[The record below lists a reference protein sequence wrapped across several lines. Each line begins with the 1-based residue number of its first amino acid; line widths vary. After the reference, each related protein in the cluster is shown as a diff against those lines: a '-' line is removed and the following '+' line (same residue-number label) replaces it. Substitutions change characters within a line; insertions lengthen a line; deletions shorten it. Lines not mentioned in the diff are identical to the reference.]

1 MRVFLTGGTGY
12 VGSAIL
18 EELSNAGH
26 DAVCLVRDSGRLA
39 PAQTEAFGGGG
50 RIMAVKGDLL
60 EPETYR
66 EALTDCDAVIHL
78 VGIIRERPSKGAT
91 FERVHTEGTKA
102 LLEACARAGFGRGGD
117 RRFIHMSALG
127 AGPASTTGYFKTK
140 WQAEQA
146 VRHSGIP
153 HVIFRPSVI
162 FGAKDEFVNMLNG
175 LVRLPLTPVIG
186 DGEYRLQPISLRTV
200 SEAFVKAL
208 TFEPVNRTFDMGGP
222 DRLTY
227 NQMLREI
234 GAAGRRK
241 ARLVHIPL
249 GLMKPVVA
257 AFERFPFFPITR
269 TQLSMLLEE
278 SICREGTPFYEAY
291 GCKPIPFAE
300 GIREFI
306 R

>member
-12 VGSAIL
+12 VGSAVL

-26 DAVCLVRDSGRLA
+26 AAVCLARDPGRLPSA
-39 PAQTEAFGGGG
+39 KTEAIGRSGG
-50 RIMAVKGDLL
+50 IMAVKGDLL
-60 EPETYR
+60 DPDTYR

-78 VGIIRERPSKGAT
+78 VGIIRERPSRGAT

-102 LLEACARAGFGRGGD
+102 LLEACARAGFGGGSD

-140 WQAEQA
+140 WQAEQE
-146 VRHSGIP
+146 VRQSGIP

-162 FGAKDEFVNMLNG
+162 FGSNDEFVNMLNG

-186 DGEYRLQPISLRTV
+186 DGEYRLQPVSLRTV
-200 SEAFVKAL
+200 SEVFVKAL
-208 TFEPVNRTFDMGGP
+208 TDGPVNRSFDMGGP
-222 DRLTY
+222 EMLSY
-227 NQMLREI
+227 NRMLREI
-234 GAAGRRK
+234 GAAGGRK
-241 ARLVHIPL
+241 PRLVHIPL

-257 AFERFPFFPITR
+257 ALERFPFFPITR

-278 SICREGTPFYEAY
+278 SICREGTSFYETY